1 MMKTILAAMAAT
13 LLLAINGFGQG
24 ASFLGGKTPVT
35 SLHGQTNYFVVIIGG
50 GTNSPIRNV
59 SPSNVLEILKGLPN
73 WPATGTNLTTIA
85 LGSATIGSV
94 VGSNSLAFGSGGR
107 YAWKQSGGQ
116 AYLYDEVEGS
126 AAIGIDDTTSYV
138 SINPSL
144 GVVRSITVGETN
156 FVNVIKFVGGQV
168 LGTGLLGT
176 DGSTNAITLTLG
188 AGLTRS
194 GTVLYSTSITNNE
207 VRSVIFGSD
216 FTVNG
221 DTFLNGAIDFTGFIN
236 VKGGLDS
243 TSTNLIHV
251 LTEDTAPATNDFALS
266 EDVSAGR
273 VKKIAYQN
281 WPVSGP
287 VRSLINTASN
297 AAVAASQPLD
307 SDLTDI
313 ASLATTAYGQSFLTI
328 ANAAAARTYIGAV
341 IGTDVQAFDA
351 DLADLAD
358 GSLTGS
364 KVGSGIDDDNVS
376 FDDADNVW
384 TATTIGAALEELN
397 DSINAGVPN
406 GTGAKVHWSQ
416 LLGVPAGFADGTD
429 DGAGGGGSP
438 GGASGDIQYNNGAS
452 GFAGT
457 SAFNYDSSAFAWN
470 LIASSTIPYF
480 TIGRTNAAAGLT
492 NRYNP
497 QGIIVGA
504 VGTPVWSIALGP
516 SVGSTA
522 TGGLTVETNQIKP
535 WYSNHTDNGTSILPW
550 RTVYAE
556 NYNARQGIVM
566 GTNGAATLTIRA
578 PLMALDATNVIE
590 PRIRI
595 PVARQ
600 ARVFYS
606 VTGSGGVNTI
616 IETNDFVAL
625 TNGNTFIASGGIMA
639 TNVFQWGVT
648 NLGTNGSITV
658 DWNGPRYARAQLN
671 GDTTFSFTNPPALGS
686 PGRSMTLEIAHVG
699 VSSAVTVQ
707 TIGAVGINWQDGGAP
722 VILANRTNFLDVVWN
737 GTNFIGSSRQDTTSG
752 SGAAALTNA
761 PTISGANLTGTTT
774 LATTTNQQAQ
784 HFLVETR
791 LIPTNSALSNIVVN
805 FATTNTV
812 EIWPTNNLTFTNWT
826 GISDSGSVPLLYLI
840 RPQLINRGVNWGNL
854 GLSNPGYSVA
864 IATNAN
870 NALWTTLT
878 NGKTYALSLT
888 RVRTNIFPTL
898 TLWE

>member
-1 MMKTILAAMAAT
+1 MKTILTILAAMLCAVSAH
-13 LLLAINGFGQG
+13 AQ
-24 ASFLGGKTPVT
+24 ASFLGGKAAVT
-35 SLHGQTNYFVVIIGG
+35 SLHAQTNFFIVVIGG
-50 GTNSPIRNV
+50 GTNAPIRSV
-59 SPSNVLEILKGLPN
+59 SPSNVIEILKALPN
-73 WPATGTNLTTIA
+73 WPVTGTNLITLA
-85 LGSATIGSV
+85 SGSATVGTLT
-94 VGSNSLAFGSGGR
+94 GSNGVAFGPTGR
-107 YAWKQSGGQ
+107 YVWKADTGLG
-116 AYLYDEVEGS
+116 YLYDNIAGS
-126 AAIGIDDTTSYV
+126 SAIAIDDATSYV

-144 GVVRSITVGETN
+144 GVVRSVTIGETN

-176 DGSTNAITLTLG
+176 DGSTNAVTLTLG
-188 AGLTRS
+188 AGLNRS
-194 GTVLYSTSITNNE
+194 GTVLYSTSITNNDTRA
-207 VRSVIFGSD
+207 VVFTGD

-221 DTFLNGAIDFTGFIN
+221 DGFFSGAVDFVGM
-236 VKGGLDS
+236 LDLRAGIQS

-251 LTEDTAPATNDFALS
+251 LTEDTAPATNDFGIT
-266 EDVSAGR
+266 EDMSAGR
-273 VKKIAYQN
+273 VKKVALHN

-287 VRSLINTASN
+287 VRTLITTASN

-307 SDLTDI
+307 TDLTDI
-313 ASLATTAYGQSFLTI
+313 AALATTAYGQSFLVL
-328 ANAAAARTYIGAV
+328 ANATAARSYIGAV

-351 DLADLAD
+351 DLTDLAD

-364 KVGSGIDDDNVS
+364 KVGTGIDDDNVS

-384 TATTIGAALEELN
+384 TATGIGAALEEMN

-406 GTGAKVHWSQ
+406 GAGAKVHWAQ
-416 LLGVPAGFADGTD
+416 LLGVPAGFADNTD

-438 GGASGDIQYNNGAS
+438 GGAVGDIQYHNGAS

-457 SAFNYDSSAFAWN
+457 SAFNYDSGQFAWN
-470 LIASSTIPYF
+470 LLASATIPYF
-480 TIGRTNAAAGLT
+480 TIGRTNNAAGVT
-492 NRYNP
+492 NKYAP
-497 QGIIVGA
+497 TGITVGGA
-504 VGTPVWSIALGP
+504 PGATRTWSVNLAPSIA
-516 SVGSTA
+516 SVTE
-522 TGGLTVETNQIKP
+522 GGLTVETNALKAV
-535 WYSNHTDNGTSILPW
+535 YSNHTDSGTATLPW
-550 RTVYAE
+550 RNAYAE
-556 NYNARQGIVM
+556 SFYAKQGVVL

-616 IETNDFVAL
+616 IETNDYVAF
-625 TNGNTFIASGGIMA
+625 TNGNTVLASGSLMLS
-639 TNVFQWGVT
+639 NVFQWGIT
-648 NLGTNGSITV
+648 NMGTNGSISV
-658 DWNGPRYARAQLN
+658 DWNGPRYGRHQLN
-671 GDTTFSFTNPPALGS
+671 GDTTISFTNPPALGT
-686 PGRSMTLEIAHVG
+686 PGRSFTLEIAHVG

-707 TIGAVGINWQDGGAP
+707 TIGGIGINWQDGGSP
-722 VILANRTNFLDVVWN
+722 VVLANRTNFLDVVWN
-737 GTNFIGSSRQDTTSG
+737 GTNFIGSSRQDITSG

-761 PTISGANLTGTTT
+761 PTISGANLAGATT

-812 EIWPTNNLTFTNWT
+812 ELWVTNNLTFTNWV

-854 GLSNPGYSVA
+854 GLSNPGFSVA

-870 NALWTTLT
+870 NLLWTTLT